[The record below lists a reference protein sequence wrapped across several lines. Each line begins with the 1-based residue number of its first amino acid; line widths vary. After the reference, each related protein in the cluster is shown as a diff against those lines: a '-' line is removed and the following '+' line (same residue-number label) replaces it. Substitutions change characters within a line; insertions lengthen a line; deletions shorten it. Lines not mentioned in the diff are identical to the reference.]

1 MVAEN
6 KGKLASATGFAN
18 ESRFLGAL
26 LARGYN
32 ASKVDLPHST
42 YDIVVELGV
51 KDIIRVQV
59 KTVGGGRSVS
69 FTGGVRGGADRTYRS
84 DVKSY
89 RQSTETADIVVGVD
103 AHDVDGGDRVDF
115 YFIPTIYIEHI
126 GQGSLSISKIP
137 AARNNWDLL
146 RNCGNPEFVYN
157 HFGILVKQDADTS
170 PRES

>member
-1 MVAEN
+1 MVTEN

-42 YDIVVELGV
+42 YDIVVELGI

-59 KTVGGGRSVS
+59 KTVGPKGGVK
-69 FTGGVRGGADRTYRS
+69 FTGGTRGGADRTYRS

-89 RQSTETADIVVGVD
+89 RQSTETADLVVGVA
-103 AHDVDGGDRVDF
+103 AHEVGGGDRVDF

-126 GQGSLSISKIP
+126 GQGILSMNKIP
-137 AARNNWDLL
+137 TAKNNWDLL
-146 RNCGNPEFVYN
+146 RNCGKPEFVYN
-157 HFGILVKQDADTS
+157 HFGILVKQDADTGQG
-170 PRES
+170 ES

>member
-1 MVAEN
+1 MVSDN

-89 RQSTETADIVVGVD
+89 RQSTETSDIVVGVD
-103 AHDVDGGDRVDF
+103 AHDVAGGDRIDF

-126 GQGSLSISKIP
+126 GQGSLSINRIP
-137 AARNNWDLL
+137 KAKNNWKLL
-146 RNCGNPEFVYN
+146 ENCGKQEFVYSF
-157 HFGILVKQDADTS
+157 FGISV
-170 PRES
+170 E

>member
-1 MVAEN
+1 MVSDN

-51 KDIIRVQV
+51 KDIFRVQV

-89 RQSTETADIVVGVD
+89 RQSTETSDIVVGVD
-103 AHDVDGGDRVDF
+103 AHGSNGEERIDF
-115 YFIPTIYIEHI
+115 YFIPTIYIEHL
-126 GQGSLSISKIP
+126 GQGSLAISKIP
-137 AARNNWDLL
+137 KAKNNWELL
-146 RNCGNPEFVYN
+146 ENCGNREFVYRF
-157 HFGILVKQDADTS
+157 FGILT
-170 PRES
+170 

>member
-1 MVAEN
+1 MVGEN

-59 KTVGGGRSVS
+59 KTVGPKGGVK
-69 FTGGVRGGADRTYRS
+69 FTGGTRGGADRTYRS
-84 DVKSY
+84 GVKSY
-89 RQSTETADIVVGVD
+89 RQSTETADIVVGV
-103 AHDVDGGDRVDF
+103 AARNVAGGDRVDF

-126 GQGSLSISKIP
+126 EQGSLSIRRIP
-137 AARNNWDLL
+137 AAKNNWDLL
-146 RNCGNPEFVYN
+146 RNCGNREFVYN
-157 HFGILVKQDADTS
+157 HFGILVKQDAETGQQ
-170 PRES
+170 ES